1 LLGETGFV
9 LEEDP
14 GVLLRSVF
22 FNSGQ
27 RTVFQ

>member
-1 LLGETGFV
+1 LGESRLV

-14 GVLLRSVF
+14 GVLADSVF
-22 FNSGQ
+22 FSSGQ